1 MNGRI
6 EISLVEYNALKDRIK
21 SLESVIAKQD
31 KDIEEKDNMING
43 LNDSLNYV
51 VNETTY
57 LERMLQWN
65 SIVKAINDSL
75 VKT

>member
-6 EISLVEYNALKDRIK
+6 EISLIEYNALKDRIK

-31 KDIEEKDNMING
+31 KYIEEKDNMIDG
-43 LNDSLNYV
+43 LNASLNYV

-57 LERMLQWN
+57 IERMLQWN
-65 SIVKAINDSL
+65 SIVKAINGSL

>member
-31 KDIEEKDNMING
+31 KDIEEKANMING

-65 SIVKAINDSL
+65 SIVKAINGSL

>member
-6 EISLVEYNALKDRIK
+6 EISLIEYNALKDKIK

-65 SIVKAINDSL
+65 SIVKAINGSL

>member
-6 EISLVEYNALKDRIK
+6 EISLVEYNALKDKIK

-65 SIVKAINDSL
+65 SIVKAINGSL

>member
-43 LNDSLNYV
+43 LNDSLNYI

-65 SIVKAINDSL
+65 SIVKAINGSL